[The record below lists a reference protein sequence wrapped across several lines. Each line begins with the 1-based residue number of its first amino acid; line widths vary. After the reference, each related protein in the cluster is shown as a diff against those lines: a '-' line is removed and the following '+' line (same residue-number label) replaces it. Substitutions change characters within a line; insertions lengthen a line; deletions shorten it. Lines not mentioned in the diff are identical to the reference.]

1 MKYLNQ
7 LLSEKAILF
16 LLIPFLTGILFLMVG
31 YGKGPSHL
39 MVNSLN
45 SPWADNFFKY
55 LPNLGDGLIFA
66 ITILIL
72 LFIKIR
78 WALYEFSA
86 AIMTLVVVYLG
97 KRVFFKGLPRPVTFF
112 ENSEALHLVAGVH
125 LHEVNS
131 FPSGHTITAFAV
143 FMILTLSVKNHYLK
157 FIFTSL
163 AILIGYSRAYL
174 SQHFLEDVFSGALI
188 GTAIALLSFSLVDKL
203 SIFKTSWI
211 DLNLIEIFS
220 KKHEQ

>member
-7 LLSEKAILF
+7 LLSEKVILF
-16 LLIPFLTGILFLMVG
+16 LMIPFLTGILFLMIG
-31 YGKGPSHL
+31 FGKGPSHL
-39 MVNSLN
+39 MINSWNSLL
-45 SPWADNFFKY
+45 ADTFFKY
-55 LPNLGDGLIFA
+55 ITNLGDGMLFA

-86 AIMTLVVVYLG
+86 AILTLLVVYLG
-97 KRVFFKGLPRPVTFF
+97 KRVFFKGLPRPARFF
-112 ENSEALHLVAGVH
+112 ENSEALHFVEGIH

-131 FPSGHTITAFAV
+131 FPSGHTITAFAI
-143 FMILTLSVKNHYLK
+143 FMILVIIVKNQYLK
-157 FIFTSL
+157 ILFTCL
-163 AILIGYSRAYL
+163 AILAGYSRAYL

-188 GTAIALLSFSLVDKL
+188 GTAIAILSCSLVDKL
-203 SIFKTSWI
+203 SIFKTSWL
-211 DLNLIEIFS
+211 DLNLLELFS